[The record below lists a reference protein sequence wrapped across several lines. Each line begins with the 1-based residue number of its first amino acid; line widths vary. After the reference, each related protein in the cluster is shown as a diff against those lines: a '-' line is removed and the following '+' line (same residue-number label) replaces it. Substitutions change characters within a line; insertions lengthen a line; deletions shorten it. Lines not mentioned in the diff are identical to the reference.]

1 MALIGEI
8 ITKIKVDAS
17 QQKRELSKAKKA
29 LLGFGNLAKK
39 AFKGLAVGAG
49 VASAAFVG
57 VAAIVNKTA
66 DSIDLLAKTSDK
78 LGITVASLQKLE
90 YQAALTGV
98 STDKLSQTLQRMTRG
113 VSEAAAGFGTAKNAL
128 AELNLDAAE
137 LNKLSP
143 DKSFNL
149 IAEAFK
155 KVSNQSDKVR
165 LAMQIFGRE
174 GVSLV
179 NTMNANLKQTGKEFD
194 SLGLSITQAQA
205 KQVEAFNDAK
215 TKLGAI
221 MGGFAQQLTV
231 KLAPAFK
238 FLIDKVSEFVISM
251 GGMGQVAGKVA
262 NIVISSMSSILSVIS
277 SVANGIDNVI
287 LGYEKLA
294 LIINKTQAASTA
306 LWSPVLTDNF
316 IKGQFDQ
323 VVAGEKAIEAIQKR
337 ISERNKTT
345 AAIQS
350 GVLGAQGAISK
361 AAAAPSQGK
370 IELLVKTDPGA
381 AIEVLKRDKVVDQM
395 VQTIIREETA
405 KIGR

>member
-1 MALIGEI
+1 MA
-8 ITKIKVDAS
+8 
-17 QQKRELSKAKKA
+17 
-29 LLGFGNLAKK
+29 
-39 AFKGLAVGAG
+39 
-49 VASAAFVG
+49 
-57 VAAIVNKTA
+57 
-66 DSIDLLAKTSDK
+66 
-78 LGITVASLQKLE
+78 
-90 YQAALTGV
+90 
-98 STDKLSQTLQRMTRG
+98 
-113 VSEAAAGFGTAKNAL
+113 
-128 AELNLDAAE
+128 
-137 LNKLSP
+137 
-143 DKSFNL
+143 
-149 IAEAFK
+149 
-155 KVSNQSDKVR
+155 
-165 LAMQIFGRE
+165 
-174 GVSLV
+174 
-179 NTMNANLKQTGKEFD
+179 
-194 SLGLSITQAQA
+194 TQAQA